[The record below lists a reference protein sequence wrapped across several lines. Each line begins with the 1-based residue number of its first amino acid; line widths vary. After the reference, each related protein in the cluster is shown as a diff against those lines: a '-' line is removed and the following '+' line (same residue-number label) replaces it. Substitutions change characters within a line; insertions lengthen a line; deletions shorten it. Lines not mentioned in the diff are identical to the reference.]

1 LFVVIG
7 FGNDAPHEPYGDK
20 AVKIRCINSKVSAA
34 GLAVLL
40 ACGAAPAMAKKSTD
54 PLNVAVLAVN
64 YNSPSI
70 NTMVTIALADCKRRG
85 WNCELHDGKGDQVAT
100 NNAATNFINR
110 KVDAIVNIASDNNQ
124 MAAVIKAANAAKI
137 PFISTFSGDVPGITA
152 DIGANGVVDG
162 ALTATELK
170 SALNNK
176 GHVVKLNWNV
186 LPVLHD
192 RDSGFKA
199 VMGSAKGIK
208 VTEVEVKVPGQV
220 EDVFNQLTNILASNK
235 DVTGVWV
242 GWDELATPAVRAI
255 ERAGMKDKIKV
266 VGMDGIDEVQ
276 ELLRKPDSPY
286 VLSVGYSHKVV
297 TEKAMQVVADVVDG
311 KKIPF
316 RAQMT
321 RTCLITKD
329 SVPAAGGAVDF
340 KTCTPFS
347 AEVVSK

>member
-1 LFVVIG
+1 MKKSFVRAR
-7 FGNDAPHEPYGDK
+7 F
-20 AVKIRCINSKVSAA
+20 SAA
-34 GLAVLL
+34 SATFLL
-40 ACGAAPAMAKKSTD
+40 AATCVVAPAFAKKSTD
-54 PLNVAVLAVN
+54 PINVAVLAVN

-70 NTMVTIALADCKRRG
+70 EKMATIAMADCKKRG

-100 NNAATNFINR
+100 NNAAINFINR

-124 MAAVIKAANAAKI
+124 MSAVIKAANAANI

-170 SALNNK
+170 SAINNK
-176 GHVVKLNWNV
+176 GHIVKLNWTV
-186 LPVLHD
+186 LPVLND
-192 RDSGFKA
+192 RDQGFKA
-199 VMGSAKGIK
+199 VMGTTKGIK

-220 EDVFNQLTNILASNK
+220 EDVYNQLTNILASNK
-235 DVTGVWV
+235 DVVGVWV

-276 ELLRKPDSPY
+276 ELMRKGGSPY

-297 TEKAMQVVADVVDG
+297 TEKAMQVVADSVDG

-321 RTCLITKD
+321 RTCLITRD
-329 SVPAAGGAVDF
+329 TVPAAGKEVDF

-347 AEVVSK
+347 AEMATK

>member
-1 LFVVIG
+1 MK
-7 FGNDAPHEPYGDK
+7 H
-20 AVKIRCINSKVSAA
+20 RSNSKFSAA
-34 GLAVLL
+34 SAALVLGLCCVM
-40 ACGAAPAMAKKSTD
+40 APAVAKKATD
-54 PLNVAVLAVN
+54 PLNVAILAVN

-70 NTMVTIALADCKRRG
+70 NTMVAVAMADCKRRG
-85 WNCELHDGKGDQVAT
+85 WHCELHDGKGDQVAT
-100 NNAATNFINR
+100 NNAAINFINR

-124 MAAVIKAANAAKI
+124 MGAVIKAANTAKV
-137 PFISTFSGDVPGITA
+137 PFISTFSGDVPGIVA

-170 SALNNK
+170 SLLNNQ

-199 VMGSAKGIK
+199 VMGSTKAIK

-266 VGMDGIDEVQ
+266 VGMDGIEEVQ
-276 ELLRKPDSPY
+276 EMLRKPDSPY

-297 TEKAMQVVADVVDG
+297 AEKAMQVVADVING

-321 RTCLITKD
+321 RTCLINKD
-329 SVPAAGGAVDF
+329 MVPAVRHTVDY

-347 AEVVSK
+347 AEMTAK

>member
-1 LFVVIG
+1 MNQKRTHLKLSILCATTLLICAG
-7 FGNDAPHEPYGDK
+7 ATT
-20 AVKIRCINSKVSAA
+20 SAI
-34 GLAVLL
+34 
-40 ACGAAPAMAKKSTD
+40 AKKSTD
-54 PLNVAVLAVN
+54 PLKIAILAVN

-70 NTMVTIALADCKRRG
+70 NKMVAVALADCKRRG

-100 NNAATNFINR
+100 NNAALNFIGRN
-110 KVDAIVNIASDNNQ
+110 VDAIVNIASDNNQ

-137 PFISTFSGDVPGITA
+137 PFVSTFSGDVAGITA

-170 SALNNK
+170 SQINNR

-199 VMGSAKGIK
+199 VMSASKDIK

-235 DVTGVWV
+235 DVVGVWV

-266 VGMDGIDEVQ
+266 VGMDGIDESL
-276 ELLRKPDSPY
+276 ELLRKADSPY
-286 VLSVGYSHKVV
+286 VLSVGYSHKIV
-297 TEKAMQVVADVVDG
+297 TDKAMQVVADVVDG

-316 RAQMT
+316 RAQMS
-321 RTCLITKD
+321 RTCLINRDT
-329 SVPAAGGAVDF
+329 VPALGKEVDY

-347 AEVVSK
+347 AEMATK

>member
-1 LFVVIG
+1 MKKFFVRARI
-7 FGNDAPHEPYGDK
+7 
-20 AVKIRCINSKVSAA
+20 SASSVA
-34 GLAVLL
+34 ILM
-40 ACGAAPAMAKKSTD
+40 AASCAAMPAFAKKATD

-70 NTMVTIALADCKRRG
+70 NSMVTIALADCKTRG
-85 WNCELHDGKGDQVAT
+85 WKCELHDGKGDQVAT
-100 NNAATNFINR
+100 NNAAINFINR

-124 MAAVIKAANAAKI
+124 MSAVIKAANDAKI
-137 PFISTFSGDVPGITA
+137 PFVSTFSGDVQGIVA

-170 SALNNK
+170 SQLNNK
-176 GHVVKLNWNV
+176 GHVVKLNWQV

-199 VMGSAKGIK
+199 VMSSAKGIK
-208 VTEVEVKVPGQV
+208 VTEIEVKVPGQV

-266 VGMDGIDEVQ
+266 VGMDGIDETQ
-276 ELLRKPDSPY
+276 ELLRKSDSPY
-286 VLSVGYSHKVV
+286 VLSVAYSAKTV

-329 SVPAAGGAVDF
+329 NVPKVGTSIDF
-340 KTCTPFS
+340 KSCTPFS
-347 AEVVSK
+347 SEMVSK

>member
-1 LFVVIG
+1 MNKQTFNPRFSVACAAALLIG
-7 FGNDAPHEPYGDK
+7 AGATTS
-20 AVKIRCINSKVSAA
+20 AV
-34 GLAVLL
+34 
-40 ACGAAPAMAKKSTD
+40 AKKATD
-54 PLNVAVLAVN
+54 KLNVAVLAVN

-70 NTMVTIALADCKRRG
+70 YLMATVAMADCKRRN

-100 NNAATNFINR
+100 NNAAINFINR
-110 KVDAIVNIASDNNQ
+110 KVDAVVNIASDNNQ

-137 PFISTFSGDVPGITA
+137 PFVSAFSGDVPGITA

-170 SALNNK
+170 SQINNK
-176 GHVVKLNWNV
+176 GHVVKLNWTV
-186 LPVLHD
+186 LPVLRD
-192 RDSGFKA
+192 RDNGFKA
-199 VMGSAKGIK
+199 VMGGNKDIK

-220 EDVFNQLTNILASNK
+220 EDTFNQLTNILMSNK

-266 VGMDGIDEVQ
+266 VGMDGTDEVM
-276 ELLRKPDSPY
+276 ELMRKGGSPY
-286 VLSVGYSHKVV
+286 VLTVAYSHKAIA
-297 TEKAMQVVADVVDG
+297 EKAMQVVADVADG

-316 RAQMT
+316 RALMT
-321 RTCLITKD
+321 RTCLVNQEL
-329 SVPAAGGAVDF
+329 VPAVGAKVDF

-347 AEVVSK
+347 AEIVSK